1 MVVPPVNR
9 HLLPAANFKP
19 LIQDARAQGRREAL
33 CSRCHMSHVIL
44 GLRCPPSPLG
54 AWEVLL
60 EPQPDRS
67 IALSAQA
74 AAAVAAEGRLV
85 GRSCPERA
93 LQQRGGGEAPLHR
106 GPLLV
111 LARSLGT
118 HAHPRMLR
126 RWQLHRVAA
135 PPGEDAACGVSSDPF
150 TSRAVPLDACP
161 GQRDDRAA
169 AWKCSLSS
177 GAHHAGALPSPSVP
191 QSTQSARAHRPC
203 GSGPAAPN
211 KACAAPLAIS
221 ASGVGETSAA
231 TCCAGEL
238 GSPSSS
244 SSSAAPARPSSS
256 SRSGTR
262 RHTTVRIG

>member
-1 MVVPPVNR
+1 MQKKKKQDEEEDKKVVVPPVNR

-126 RWQLHRVAA
+126 RWQL
-135 PPGEDAACGVSSDPF
+135 PG
-150 TSRAVPLDACP
+150 
-161 GQRDDRAA
+161 
-169 AWKCSLSS
+169 S
-177 GAHHAGALPSPSVP
+177 GAPGGGRSLRRLLRSVHVEG
-191 QSTQSARAHRPC
+191 R
-203 GSGPAAPN
+203 
-211 KACAAPLAIS
+211 
-221 ASGVGETSAA
+221 
-231 TCCAGEL
+231 
-238 GSPSSS
+238 
-244 SSSAAPARPSSS
+244 PARRMPWPA
-256 SRSGTR
+256 G
-262 RHTTVRIG
+262 